1 MQVGAAWDIP
11 SRNGIV
17 PLDWEVSLRAHY
29 ASGRTIRFGLTGV
42 GACEE
47 KHEARQRALKKKQVS
62 DVERDDDH
70 EEVRQPFMRF
80 AEDTFFLLSATA
92 FCVSAAFTGVI
103 ARMGLCYDC
112 EYGIAA

>member
-1 MQVGAAWDIP
+1 M
-11 SRNGIV
+11 
-17 PLDWEVSLRAHY
+17 LHAHH
-29 ASGRTIRFGLTGV
+29 ASGSAIRFYLTGV
-42 GACEE
+42 GGRAE
-47 KHEARQRALKKKQVS
+47 KHEARKRALKKKQVS
-62 DVERDDDH
+62 DVKPDDDH